1 MLELTRLVHTAA
13 WGLTRN
19 LSTSQRLVVHCRQ
32 QRRTLGSVEPM
43 SASVSWPL
51 PHRRALAHGRSQA
64 AWCAGLLGGV
74 LAGVGVGDHVLM
86 TASGD
91 AASLADSV
99 VWSWRPG
106 GGTVADPRVPG
117 LLWSAPG
124 SMGVS
129 ELAGR
134 WERGAD
140 LSGVT
145 SVTGPWGVVLWDP
158 GAAEFVVAV
167 DSLGIQPLF
176 WARTAAGGVVVSASL
191 AAVTDEPGVDDS
203 LDVEGVLIT
212 SLFMLQAP
220 SVAERTSFASIR
232 RIPAGHAARIGLH
245 GRVRVVRYWDP
256 WTLPETDESM
266 SLAQC
271 VGLLRDRI
279 DTAIS
284 RAIGDSVAVGAHVSG
299 GLHSTAVACRAHQQ
313 LRQAGRGGLIAGY
326 SWSPTDALVP
336 RLRDDERDRIDAAAR
351 ADGFPVRYRD
361 AGESDGGFSTLDPDR
376 YPWTIVTDE
385 TTVMVKAASDGVQVM
400 LNGFGGD
407 EAASFKGNQVRAQ
420 RARRGQFDRIAWQAQ
435 QAAAHTGA
443 TPGHQAAAVLRDLA
457 GGLLDLLPTSAQR
470 AARPLRHRRLRRHD
484 RHADALLRADF
495 PAAADA
501 RLERLER
508 DQAARTPREVMITK
522 LTAGYLQERI
532 NSWYQVGQLHQL
544 HYRYPLLDL
553 DVVTAAVAMPDHA
566 FTCPRLEP
574 PRLPACHR
582 RLDPTGNHLATD
594 QRRSRLLRSPHP
606 QPTTPAPPTRPATRG
621 THHRHL
627 ESHRPT
633 PTTQPPPHPHQ
644 PQPRRPEPTR
654 HPRRPNRTPQAPAQA
669 DHCHTQQPAHTPTDP
684 RRSTPPATL
693 PVRTGSICLRAHCR
707 RERQP
712 PTPTRANR
720 HQTEP

>member
-1 MLELTRLVHTAA
+1 M
-13 WGLTRN
+13 
-19 LSTSQRLVVHCRQ
+19 
-32 QRRTLGSVEPM
+32 
-43 SASVSWPL
+43 
-51 PHRRALAHGRSQA
+51 
-64 AWCAGLLGGV
+64 
-74 LAGVGVGDHVLM
+74 GDHVLM

-91 AASLADSV
+91 AVSLADSV

-124 SMGVS
+124 SVGVS
-129 ELAGR
+129 AFGAR
-134 WERGAD
+134 WGGWVD
-140 LSGVT
+140 LSGLA
-145 SVTGPWGVVLWDP
+145 SLTGPWGVVLWDP

-167 DSLGIQPLF
+167 DPLGVQPLF
-176 WARTAAGGVVVSASL
+176 WARTASGGVVVSASL
-191 AAVTDEPGVDDS
+191 AAVADEPGVDDS

-271 VGLLRDRI
+271 VGLLRTRI

-299 GLHSTAVACRAHQQ
+299 GLDSTAVACRAHQQ

-443 TPGHQAAAVLRDLA
+443 TPGRQAAAVLRDLA

-566 FTCPRLEP
+566 FTFHGWNRPAYRLATADWTPPAITWLPTKDDPAYFAARTLNPRPRRRQRDRQLEELIADTWKAIAP
-574 PRLPACHR
+574 PRQRNHPRNRHR
-582 RLDPTGNHLATD
+582 PPPTGN
-594 QRRSRLLRSPHP
+594 R
-606 QPTTPAPPTRPATRG
+606 
-621 THHRHL
+621 
-627 ESHRPT
+627 
-633 PTTQPPPHPHQ
+633 
-644 PQPRRPEPTR
+644 TR

-669 DHCHTQQPAHTPTDP
+669 DHCHTQQPAHTPTGP
-684 RRSTPPATL
+684 CRSTPTATH
-693 PVRTGSICLRAHCR
+693 PVRTGSNCLRANCR

-712 PTPTRANR
+712 STPTRANR
-720 HQTEP
+720 HQGERYVGCTESLFFLRVHQVFSGLGGVAGGELDQSR